1 VTEEVANIHP
11 LMAVALLKTKIA
23 LAAIILSVFTVSL
36 VSVMPVAVN
45 VYTVTVE
52 VDNQSLWPATIY
64 GVQLT
69 ASAPTGYGGSW
80 ETIATV
86 TLNNPVTIPARAK
99 QQLHLTLNMFADANI
114 LKTLPDGTPVKI
126 VGTVE
131 VGAPFRGRYT
141 ILINEQTT
149 LGELKTEISELY
161 PTLL

>member
-1 VTEEVANIHP
+1 
-11 LMAVALLKTKIA
+11 MAVALLKTKVA
-23 LAAIILSVFTVSL
+23 LAAIVLSVFTVSL

-99 QQLHLTLNMFADANI
+99 QQLHLTLNMFADADT
-114 LKTLPDGTPVKI
+114 LKALPDRTPVKI